1 MKNEH
6 VTRTLIALLI
16 LGGCTA
22 IQAGPKF
29 LWSSN
34 VFKKAEGMNW
44 ICVGSMRVGEIVNPV
59 TWFFPPPAR
68 HYFVKQDKALLLPD
82 SSTEWIVQKNMID
95 FDEGQITYYYLYDT
109 VSNKGAYISSNSA
122 SESDFKK
129 NISNPDWKDLETEWD
144 KNILRWLKDGKP
156 LNPSYCS

>member
-1 MKNEH
+1 MKKEQ
-6 VTRTLIALLI
+6 VTGILIALLI

-34 VFKKAEGMNW
+34 VIKKAEGMNW
-44 ICVGSMRVGEIVNPV
+44 ICVGSMRAGEIVNPV
-59 TWFFPPPAR
+59 TWFFPPPVR
-68 HYFVKQDKALLLPD
+68 HYFVKQDNALLLPG

-95 FDEGQITYYYLYDT
+95 FDEGQIAYYFLYDT
-109 VSNKGAYISSNSA
+109 VSNKIAYVSSNST
-122 SESDFKK
+122 SKSDFKK
-129 NISNPDWKDLETEWD
+129 NINNPDWKDLKTEWD
-144 KNILRWLKDGKP
+144 KNVLRWLKDGKS